1 MAQGTTMV
9 NIQVDKHPS
18 RQFYMQ
24 GYTSIL
30 ITFSTFNE
38 DSILDKALQEVIQK
52 EFRIIRLDQ

>member
-38 DSILDKALQEVIQK
+38 DSILDKDL
-52 EFRIIRLDQ
+52 